1 VRPETT
7 NNNGLWGAGM
17 KDPLV
22 HEALRQIQEIVA
34 SDTGRAL
41 APAARSRVEKVL
53 VSAIGQLSG
62 TSKRTDHTREV
73 TIMLADL
80 RGFTAI
86 AAANPATVV
95 VNLLNRCF
103 VRMSEII
110 FRHHGVIDKFMGDSI
125 LVLFESSE
133 AGDEGVRRAL
143 ACAVDMQLAMEEMNR
158 QNRQDGIPDM
168 FFGIGINTGQ
178 VMSALLGSEL
188 YSEYTVIGDEVNLAS
203 RIESFSLRGQVL
215 ISESTW
221 ARCDGFV
228 TTAEPMEVF
237 VKGKSKVVVLR
248 EVLAIPSQ
256 GKTVPRQEVRRS
268 PRVDVLLPIAYR
280 MVENEVVVPQSHE
293 GRILDIGY
301 FGVLAEVE
309 RPIAQLSEV
318 CLAFDLPLVGKRIV
332 DLYARVVK
340 VLPRGRGSHIGLEF
354 TSVSAEH
361 RAAIQLFVQL
371 LIQGAEAK
379 D

>member
-1 VRPETT
+1 
-7 NNNGLWGAGM
+7 M

-22 HEALRQIQEIVA
+22 HEALRQIQDIVA
-34 SDTGRAL
+34 QDTGQKL
-41 APAARSRVEKVL
+41 APAARTRVEKVL
-53 VSAIGQLSG
+53 VSAIGQLAGS
-62 TSKRTDHTREV
+62 TKRKETTHEV
-73 TIMLADL
+73 TILLADL
-80 RGFTAI
+80 RGFTSI
-86 AAANPATVV
+86 AATHPATVV
-95 VNLLNRCF
+95 IDLLNRCF

-110 FRHHGVIDKFMGDSI
+110 FKHHGAIDKFMGDSI
-125 LVLFESSE
+125 LVLFES
-133 AGDEGVRRAL
+133 GKDDEGVKRAL
-143 ACAVDMQLAMEEMNR
+143 SCAVAMQLAMEEMNR
-158 QNRQDGIPDM
+158 EHKQMGIPEM
-168 FFGIGINTGQ
+168 YFGIGINTGS

-221 ARCDGFV
+221 ERCKGFV

-248 EVLAIPSQ
+248 EVLAIPSLDIS
-256 GKTVPRQEVRRS
+256 VPRQEVRRS

-301 FGVLAEVE
+301 FGVLAEVDQ
-309 RPIAQLSEV
+309 PITQLSEM

-340 VLPRGRGSHIGLEF
+340 VLPRGRRSHIGLEF

-371 LIQGAEAK
+371 LIQGAEAR